1 MNLNK
6 YIILLASSIFG
17 LADALCKSEGIMCL
31 LTFFCII
38 SFIIGICN

>member
-1 MNLNK
+1 MNSNK
-6 YIILLASSIFG
+6 YTPLFASSIFG

-31 LTFFCII
+31 LTLFCII